1 MDRQRFERAQTALLH
16 GEKIKAK
23 SIFLESPTSAGVT
36 HVLVAGTGPPVLM
49 INGIGLPA
57 AMWAPLMAY
66 LGDFEVFAIDLP
78 GFGLTDVDPA
88 AYSDYRRHSIEFL
101 TTTVQQLE
109 LVEAPAWI
117 TNSLG
122 SRLAIWLATERPE
135 LVKTATFIACPALLL
150 GSSAPFPMR
159 LLSYPPVGKA
169 LTGLS
174 PSTPKT
180 VQRTA
185 KMVHQYPLSANLEEM
200 LVATER
206 LDHYRDHFLKTL
218 HLLLTVTGP
227 RADMAIGPDE
237 LSALSQP
244 VQLIW
249 GRDDPF
255 GDVDLGRRA
264 AQLIPNCEFEVV
276 AGGHAPWFS
285 ASNEIGPLVESFL
298 KNHR

>member
-1 MDRQRFERAQTALLH
+1 MDTERFERAQAALLH
-16 GEKIKAK
+16 RENIEAK
-23 SIFLESPTSAGVT
+23 SIFLESPTSPGVT

-57 AMWAPLMAY
+57 AMWAPLMAH
-66 LGDFEVFAIDLP
+66 LRDFQIFAIDLP

-88 AYSDYRRHSIEFL
+88 AYTDYRRHAIEFV
-101 TTTVQQLE
+101 TTTVQQLD
-109 LVEAPAWI
+109 LDEAPAWI

-122 SRLAIWLATERPE
+122 SRWAIWLAVERPE
-135 LVKTATFIACPALLL
+135 LVKSATFVACPALLL

-169 LTGLS
+169 VTGLY
-174 PSTPKT
+174 PSSRKT

-185 KMVHQYPLSANLEEM
+185 KMVHQYPLSAELEEM

-206 LDHYRDHFLKTL
+206 LDHFRDHFLQTL
-218 HLLLTVTGP
+218 HLLLTVTGARP
-227 RADMAIGPDE
+227 NMAIDPEE
-237 LSALSQP
+237 LSALTPP

-255 GDVDLGRRA
+255 GDVDLGRLA
-264 AQLIPNCEFEVV
+264 AELIPECEFEVV
-276 AGGHAPWFS
+276 TGGHAPWLS

-298 KNHR
+298 KNNQ